1 MLFSLNLSPVKPT
14 LLLGRMYHKIGGVF
28 QDHHLP
34 WSTCLRWSCFYSARC
49 VRTLPRQGRWLV
61 LVLNKENVS
70 FFAGPACISG
80 LAMSFWLLAGRLCL
94 VSIFMTWWSTN
105 FSLCL
110 KGFLILSQLTSK
122 LNWTFSTVR
131 NRLPWYGA
139 ENTWLITL
147 VISTLSLYQWL

>member
-1 MLFSLNLSPVKPT
+1 MLFSLNLSPVKLT
-14 LLLGRMYHKIGGVF
+14 LLLGRMYHEIMRVF
-28 QDHHLP
+28 QDHHLR
-34 WSTCLRWSCFYSARC
+34 CHLRSCFYSARC

-61 LVLNKENVS
+61 LVLNKEKRQFLCWS
-70 FFAGPACISG
+70 CECISG

-131 NRLPWYGA
+131 SRLPWYGA